1 MKVPDLSNLR
11 AWYEEEHGLE
21 LQDGIES
28 LRDQQMEAIEW
39 AASRPEPYL
48 LINAP
53 TGAGKTLI
61 NTTLGCLLPGAWT
74 YAVHTIRLQQQ
85 VADIFHNLPVFT
97 GRGNHPCLIG
107 EATHLQPDLTASEGI
122 CTTQQWCPHDGSSY
136 EGHRRSDDTKQSY
149 ACSYMAQKNRAL
161 DMPYRIVNYALLL
174 VYKPLLTYSKAYQRR
189 QTETLLCDEAH
200 NVEDAVCNS
209 VGLFISERMLK
220 RYGIQI
226 PKHTTLS
233 TWIAWAKSNFHKL
246 PEEDKERP
254 TIGLKNLRKNME
266 LLAQLDDSQEGEW
279 LVEFRPQGVELSPIW
294 GAPHVTKQLM
304 GHEPLPDNATLYE
317 ASEMRRKGVEQA
329 VFTSATLMGAEFTAE
344 MLGLPDGSWA
354 YLDLPSTFA
363 VSNRPINYAPVDRM
377 NAKKV
382 GLPEGRAKMQRA
394 IDRLIELYVL
404 MGRPTGLIHAV
415 SNRYRDFILTDSK
428 WRGIMTSD
436 EKVHADAVAAGK
448 AAVLVAANLMEGW
461 DGADELCR
469 FIILPKVPFP
479 DLGDERTKVR
489 KSEDGRTYDHR
500 ALVSV
505 VQGVGRG
512 FRHSADYCDAW
523 ILDGNWRFL
532 HSRRQDWLPES
543 FRSAYRHNVKF
554 PWGDV

>member
-11 AWYEEEHGLE
+11 QWYDEEHGLE
-21 LQDGIES
+21 LADGIDT
-28 LRDQQMEAIEW
+28 LREQQQEAIEW
-39 AASRPEPYL
+39 AASRTEPYL

-74 YAVHTIRLQQQ
+74 YAVHTIRLQEQ
-85 VADIFHNLPVFT
+85 VAAVISNLPVFT

-107 EATHLQPDLTASEGI
+107 QETHLRDITASEGI
-122 CTTQQWCPHDGSSY
+122 CTTQQWCPHDGSNP
-136 EGHRRSDDTKQSY
+136 EGRRRLDDTVQASP
-149 ACSYMAQKNRAL
+149 CSYMAQKNLAL
-161 DMPYRIVNYALLL
+161 DRPYRVVNYALLL
-174 VYKPLLTYSKAYQRR
+174 VYKPLLTYSKVHARR

-209 VGLFISERMLK
+209 VSLYLHGPALK
-220 RYGIQI
+220 RYGIRL
-226 PKHTTLS
+226 PKHTSLS
-233 TWIAWAKSNFHKL
+233 AWTAWARTVAGKL
-246 PEEDKERP
+246 PQENPDHP
-254 TIGLKNLRKNME
+254 TLGLKTLRKNMTALTE
-266 LLAQLDDSQEGEW
+266 LSDNQEGEW
-279 LVEFRPQGVELSPIW
+279 LVELKENGVDLSPIW

-304 GHEPLPDNATLYE
+304 GHEPLADDATLYE
-317 ASEMRRKGVEQA
+317 ASEARRMGVTQA
-329 VFTSATLMGAEFTAE
+329 VFTSATLMGAEYTAE
-344 MLGLPDGSWA
+344 MLGLPEGSWA
-354 YLDLPSTFA
+354 YLDLPSTFPVA
-363 VSNRPINYAPVDRM
+363 NRSINFSPVDRM
-377 NAKKV
+377 NAKKIST
-382 GLPEGRAKMQRA
+382 PEGRAKMQKA
-394 IDRLIELYVL
+394 IDKLIEIYVM

-415 SNRYRDFILTDSK
+415 SNRYRDFILTDSR

-436 EKVHADAVAAGK
+436 EQEHADAVASGK
-448 AAVLVAANLMEGW
+448 ASVLVAANLMEGW

-512 FRHSADYCDAW
+512 VRHSGDYCDAW

-532 HSRRQDWLPES
+532 HTRRQDWEPES